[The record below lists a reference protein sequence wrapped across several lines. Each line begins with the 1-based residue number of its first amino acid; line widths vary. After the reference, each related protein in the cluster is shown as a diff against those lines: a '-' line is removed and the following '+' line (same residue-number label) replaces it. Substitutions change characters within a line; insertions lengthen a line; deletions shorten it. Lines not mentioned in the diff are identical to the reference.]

1 MRALIKKA
9 DAKLV
14 GEAKSA
20 DTKDT
25 LVATLVKH
33 VQNKRAYTELF
44 ETPEATESWA
54 IKHRLPDA
62 QRELLLQMQA
72 HKDIFVPNAYLD
84 VFCTAIFLAECAY
97 IAYDLH
103 GKNLVLLFLGMLFI
117 TDAVISRVKATSQT
131 LGRALSSWLF
141 RRGFVDTDPLS
152 GKIQMKKW
160 TEQSWQLFVHVAFS
174 LVELRILSD
183 EGWYEDPA
191 HCWIPHPFQ
200 QIITGHR
207 TDLTILYLAQLA
219 IWVYTCL
226 IHRFWD
232 ERRKDYFVMY
242 VHHIVTIMLVGEWLD
257 AASNSAAALL
267 AVWPRCSISTVHTS
281 TQHSAASLIRHP
293 ISSAALMSMS
303 ISTPGSTLAAAGSF
317 AAGYL
322 RIGLLVLWVHDVS
335 DILVDLLK
343 MVNYLK
349 LEERRGFFA
358 SELAYFACICG
369 WVYWRL
375 YQYPFRVIRGALIEP
390 YRLYAPQ
397 PRLSSDGGLGVFMR
411 DMPLY
416 AEMNALLLTLLAL
429 HVYWAFLLFM
439 VGYRIITES
448 AREASRQEYEGDSDD
463 EQPQLQGQGST
474 PTKKLVSPSH
484 SAAAPSE
491 SGGAAEQ
498 LAGAQAPVARTADA
512 APPSSKGGRKHG
524 R

>member
-44 ETPEATESWA
+44 DTPEATESWA

-84 VFCTAIFLAECAY
+84 VVCTAIFLAECAY

-117 TDAVISRVKATSQT
+117 TDAVISRVKATSHT
-131 LGRALSSWLF
+131 LGRALSTWLF

-160 TEQSWQLFVHVAFS
+160 TEQSWQLFVHAAFS

-200 QIITGHR
+200 QIISGHR

-226 IHRFWD
+226 VHRFWD

-242 VHHIVTIMLVGEWLD
+242 VHHIVTIMLVG
-257 AASNSAAALL
+257 
-267 AVWPRCSISTVHTS
+267 
-281 TQHSAASLIRHP
+281 
-293 ISSAALMSMS
+293 
-303 ISTPGSTLAAAGSF
+303 
-317 AAGYL
+317 
-322 RIGLLVLWVHDVS
+322 
-335 DILVDLLK
+335 K
-343 MVNYLK
+343 
-349 LEERRGFFA
+349 
-358 SELAYFACICG
+358 
-369 WVYWRL
+369 
-375 YQYPFRVIRGALIEP
+375 
-390 YRLYAPQ
+390 
-397 PRLSSDGGLGVFMR
+397 
-411 DMPLY
+411 
-416 AEMNALLLTLLAL
+416 
-429 HVYWAFLLFM
+429 
-439 VGYRIITES
+439 
-448 AREASRQEYEGDSDD
+448 
-463 EQPQLQGQGST
+463 
-474 PTKKLVSPSH
+474 
-484 SAAAPSE
+484 
-491 SGGAAEQ
+491 
-498 LAGAQAPVARTADA
+498 
-512 APPSSKGGRKHG
+512 
-524 R
+524 